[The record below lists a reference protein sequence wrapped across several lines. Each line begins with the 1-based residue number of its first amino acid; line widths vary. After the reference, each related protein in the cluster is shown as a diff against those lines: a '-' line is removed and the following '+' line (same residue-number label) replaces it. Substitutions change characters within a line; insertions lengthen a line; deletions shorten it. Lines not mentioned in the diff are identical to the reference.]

1 MFSKMLNKLNPL
13 FKKPMTY
20 DNGIEMDRYENI
32 TRKTGVKIYFAH
44 PYSSWERGT
53 IFNLIDKKNTTR
65 NTGKTKQQT

>member
-1 MFSKMLNKLNPL
+1 MLNKLNPL

-20 DNGIEMDRYENI
+20 DNRIEMARHENT
-32 TRKTGVKIYFAH
+32 TRKTGIKFYFSH
-44 PYSSWERGT
+44 SYSSWERGT